1 MKALMSVVALI
12 GVLGLLMLIGMIF
25 GVVPSNTVRLV
36 EGLSLIHILRLVFC
50 SG

>member
-36 EGLSLIHILRLVFC
+36 EGYMPCLLYTSRCV
-50 SG
+50 